1 VNKTG
6 YPRLLAASMLG
17 AGLLLAAC
25 GSSGSGTAGSSA
37 PTTTLPTLAATP
49 TTLHLFLHSQAQGLF
64 GPDGKP
70 GNPNQPPAVGD
81 YFTDS
86 DIVYSGS
93 HSSHPAASMGSAHL
107 ICAVTAVSGSGG
119 TGVCNG
125 LIDLGGSLLV
135 ADHQSVDLSGNNVKL
150 GITGGTGRYEGA
162 QGTLSSADV
171 GNTNDTDVT
180 LSVSR
185 PSGQAGPTPSTSEG
199 PSPSS
204 TPQSL
209 HYYSVS
215 TVNLQFGPDGKAI
228 TDSNAAPAVGDYFV
242 SSDNDYTG
250 THTSHDKSVAA
261 TDHLVCVLTAFSP
274 SAQAA
279 TAVCDGGFAIGN
291 SMLVAEH
298 QTVQLSNAQGV
309 SVSLT
314 AGTGRYQGAHGAVQS
329 SPLANSNNSDVT
341 VTFSR

>member
-1 VNKTG
+1 MAG
-6 YPRLLAASMLG
+6 YPKLLAASMLG
-17 AGLLLAAC
+17 GGLLLAAC
-25 GSSGSGTAGSSA
+25 GSSGSGTAGSSSS
-37 PTTTLPTLAATP
+37 TTTLPTLAATP
-49 TTLHLFLHSQAQGLF
+49 TALHFFLHSQAQGLF

-86 DIVYSGS
+86 DIVYSGT
-93 HSSHPAASMGSAHL
+93 HSSHPAASIGSAHL
-107 ICAVTAVSGSGG
+107 LCAVTAVSGNGG

-135 ADHQSVDLSGNNVKL
+135 ADHQPVDLSGNSVKL
-150 GITGGTGRYEGA
+150 NITGGTGQYEGA
-162 QGTLSSADV
+162 QGTLSSTDV
-171 GNTNDTDVT
+171 GNTNDTDLT

-185 PSGQAGPTPSTSEG
+185 PSGKAGPTPSATEG

-204 TPQSL
+204 TPQVL

-215 TVNLQFGPDGKAI
+215 TANVQFGPDGKAI
-228 TDSNAAPAVGDYFV
+228 TDPNAGPSVGDYFV

-250 THTSHDKSVAA
+250 THTNHDKPVAA
-261 TDHLVCVLTAFSP
+261 TDHLVCVLLAFSQ
-274 SAQAA
+274 SAQTA
-279 TAVCDGGFAIGN
+279 TAVCDGGVAIGN

-309 SVSLT
+309 SVNLT
-314 AGTGRYQGAHGAVQS
+314 GGTGRYQGAHGTVHS
-329 SPLANSNNSDVT
+329 DSLANTNNSDLT
-341 VTFSR
+341 VTFSK